1 MGEPERT
8 ALIDDGTGVYLWDG
22 RDTALL
28 GKEWVFMGLY
38 RCERCGRSVT
48 IVRFTRDDSER
59 VFGRQK
65 QCPGGCEAARAW
77 LEPAA
82 NAI

>member
-1 MGEPERT
+1 
-8 ALIDDGTGVYLWDG
+8 
-22 RDTALL
+22 
-28 GKEWVFMGLY
+28 MGLY